1 MMKLNELKPAAGSV
15 TPKKRVGRGIGSGH
29 GKTAGRGHKGRR
41 SRSGGNTP
49 PGYEGGQMPLQ
60 RRLPKRGF
68 RRLQKNVVRRE
79 EYAAINLRSL
89 VAFGEGAAIDPAL
102 LIDRGLVKPGRKV
115 KVLGDG
121 NLSFRLTVRAHAFSK
136 NAREKINAS
145 GGIAELVEGS
155 AELDA

>member
-1 MMKLNELKPAAGSV
+1 MKLHELKPAAGAIRA
-15 TPKKRVGRGIGSGH
+15 KKRIGRGIGSGH

-68 RRLQKNVVRRE
+68 RRLQQNAARRE

-89 VAFGEGAAIDPAL
+89 AVFGEGATVDPAIL
-102 LIDRGLVKPGRKV
+102 ADRGLIREGQKV

-121 NLSFRLTVRAHAFSK
+121 DLTVRLTVRAQAFSK
-136 NAREKINAS
+136 SARDKISAL
-145 GGIAELVEGS
+145 GGMAEVIEVGQH
-155 AELDA
+155 

>member
-1 MMKLNELKPAAGSV
+1 MKLNELKPAAGSV
-15 TPKKRVGRGIGSGH
+15 QERKRVGRGIGSGN

-68 RRLQKNVVRRE
+68 RRLLKNKARRE
-79 EYAAINLRSL
+79 EFATINLHSL
-89 VAFGEGAAIDPAL
+89 AVFGEGATVDPAIL
-102 LIDRGLVKPGRKV
+102 ADRGLIRSGQKV

-121 NLSFRLTVRAHAFSK
+121 ELKLKLTIRAQAFSK
-136 NAREKINAS
+136 GAREKITALGGVAEVIEDSAILNA
-145 GGIAELVEGS
+145 
-155 AELDA
+155 

>member
-1 MMKLNELKPAAGSV
+1 MKLSELKPAIGSV
-15 TPKKRVGRGIGSGH
+15 RDRKRVGRGIGSGN

-68 RRLQKNVVRRE
+68 RRLQKNRSRRE
-79 EYAAINLRSL
+79 EFATVNLRSL
-89 VAFGEGAAIDPAL
+89 AVFGEGATIDPAVMV
-102 LIDRGLVKPGRKV
+102 DRGLIRAGQKV

-121 NLSFRLTVRAHAFSK
+121 ELKLKLTIRAQAFSK
-136 NAREKINAS
+136 GARAKIDAL
-145 GGIAELVEGS
+145 GGIAEVIDDS
-155 AELDA
+155 ATLNA